1 MLSTY
6 KGYPFMEMEAK
17 GILKLKDPLNKHI
30 GLSRKQIFLA
40 QQVAG
45 I

>member
-1 MLSTY
+1 MHSTY
-6 KGYPFMEMEAK
+6 KGYPFMKLEAK

-30 GLSRKQIFLA
+30 GLNTKQIFLA
-40 QQVAG
+40 QQVVG